1 MIMENSNELKAIIY
15 NSLLK
20 EVFDIISEDCRNQV
34 INILDEK
41 MANYKELAMNTNMD
55 IEDVR
60 IKYNIYSDLKKLIW
74 ETKTLAYLLLVWH

>member
-1 MIMENSNELKAIIY
+1 MQNSNELKSIIY

-20 EVFDIISEDCRNQV
+20 EVFDIISEDCRQQIV
-34 INILDEK
+34 NILDEK

-60 IKYNIYSDLKKLIW
+60 LKYGIYSDLKKLI
-74 ETKTLAYLLLVWH
+74 

>member
-1 MIMENSNELKAIIY
+1 MENSNELKAIIY

-20 EVFDIISEDCRNQV
+20 EVFDIISEDCRQQIV
-34 INILDEK
+34 NILDEK

-60 IKYNIYSDLKKLIW
+60 LKYGIYSDLKKVI
-74 ETKTLAYLLLVWH
+74 

>member
-1 MIMENSNELKAIIY
+1 MENSNELKAIIY

-55 IEDVR
+55 IEDIR
-60 IKYNIYSDLKKLIW
+60 TKYNIYSDLKKLI
-74 ETKTLAYLLLVWH
+74 

>member
-1 MIMENSNELKAIIY
+1 MENSNELKAIIY

-20 EVFDIISEDCRNQV
+20 EVFDIVSEDCRQQIV
-34 INILDEK
+34 NILDEK

-60 IKYNIYSDLKKLIW
+60 LKYGIYSDLKKLIW
-74 ETKTLAYLLLVWH
+74 KTKMLA

>member
-1 MIMENSNELKAIIY
+1 MIMENSNELKALIY

-20 EVFDIISEDCRNQV
+20 EVFDIISEDCRQQIV
-34 INILDEK
+34 NILDEK

-60 IKYNIYSDLKKLIW
+60 LKYSIYSDLKKVIW
-74 ETKTLAYLLLVWH
+74 KTKMLA